1 MTESNRRGRPATLTL
16 ERLADA
22 GIRIGL
28 PNITMVAIAAELGVS
43 QVALY
48 KYVSGLDA
56 LKTLVAE
63 EIFLRWLLPIPLRGD
78 RADLKAYLT
87 PFSLSMWDLVESHAG
102 IAPYMLRR
110 DMITEKMMAK
120 IAAHQR
126 LVADAFGITMRQST
140 WLLFT
145 IAYHCVAIADTV
157 LPKSAPEAPETTSSG
172 VPSHSAI
179 DADHVQGV
187 DALIIGAL
195 ATLDTI

>member
-1 MTESNRRGRPATLTL
+1 MQSQ
-16 ERLADA
+16 
-22 GIRIGL
+22 
-28 PNITMVAIAAELGVS
+28 LGVS

-126 LVADAFGITMRQST
+126 LVADASRPGCCSRLPIIALQSQTPSSRSRRRKRPKQPRQVCR
-140 WLLFT
+140 
-145 IAYHCVAIADTV
+145 A
-157 LPKSAPEAPETTSSG
+157 
-172 VPSHSAI
+172 
-179 DADHVQGV
+179 
-187 DALIIGAL
+187 AL
-195 ATLDTI
+195 